1 MSSPPEKGVT
11 NRKAKNPLLPE
22 TFEQRGVYVP
32 FTTPILAYARLR
44 RPIGGSLEVLIP
56 GLAGGSETY
65 IIPYKVLPDVL
76 NLLVHDR
83 ALHEEL
89 LNLRKISP
97 GRVRQSANLVAMTG
111 LGGPALAKRAK
122 QDRQSEQ
129 ELPTLILF
137 SLIRNAISQL
147 APSHPGVAN
156 LDGRQIATPEGLNLA
171 REALGGYGQTIG
183 ESGNKIYARLE
194 RWANVLAPLGMSD
207 GSIKG
212 PLLIL
217 LTTLEDLTVELSK
230 WLIQEPPDTAEMA
243 QRTVTAAR
251 AAAQRA
257 RDHLNAIAEMEKAMA
272 EPLRSFDETEN
283 KITLHIERIS
293 LMLDGWQRVIDLW
306 EMGRDGDRFFQRDTL
321 EGFAHYLPILPL
333 EAVGENVELW
343 ENLRE
348 SQNRWGRTS
357 EHGIDAGMDQETKA
371 KLSKVHKE
379 PV

>member
-1 MSSPPEKGVT
+1 MSTPPEKGVT

-89 LNLRKISP
+89 LNLRKITP

-147 APSHPGVAN
+147 ASSHPGVTE
-156 LDGRQIATPEGLNLA
+156 LDGRKIATPEGLNLA

-194 RWANVLAPLGMSD
+194 RWANALAPLGMSD

-257 RDHLNAIAEMEKAMA
+257 RDHLNAIAELEKSMA

-321 EGFAHYLPILPL
+321 EGFAQYLPILPL

-371 KLSKVHKE
+371 KLSKFRKE

>member
-321 EGFAHYLPILPL
+321 EGFAQYLPILPL

-371 KLSKVHKE
+371 KLSKFRKE

>member
-122 QDRQSEQ
+122 QDRQSEL

-137 SLIRNAISQL
+137 SLIRNSISQL
-147 APSHPGVAN
+147 APSHPGVAE
-156 LDGRQIATPEGLNLA
+156 LDGRKIATPEGLNLA

-183 ESGNKIYARLE
+183 ESGNKIYSRLE
-194 RWANVLAPLGMSD
+194 RWANALAPLGMSD

-257 RDHLNAIAEMEKAMA
+257 RDHINAIAEFENAMA
-272 EPLRSFDETEN
+272 EPLRSFEETEN

-306 EMGRDGDRFFQRDTL
+306 EVGRDGDRFFQRDTL
-321 EGFAHYLPILPL
+321 ESFAQYLPILPL

-357 EHGIDAGMDQETKA
+357 EHSIDAGMDQETKA
-371 KLSKVHKE
+371 KLSKFRKE

>member
-11 NRKAKNPLLPE
+11 NRKAKNTLLPE

-321 EGFAHYLPILPL
+321 EGFAQYLPILPL

-371 KLSKVHKE
+371 KLSKFRKE

>member
-156 LDGRQIATPEGLNLA
+156 LDGRQIG
-171 REALGGYGQTIG
+171 
-183 ESGNKIYARLE
+183 
-194 RWANVLAPLGMSD
+194 
-207 GSIKG
+207 
-212 PLLIL
+212 
-217 LTTLEDLTVELSK
+217 
-230 WLIQEPPDTAEMA
+230 
-243 QRTVTAAR
+243 
-251 AAAQRA
+251 
-257 RDHLNAIAEMEKAMA
+257 
-272 EPLRSFDETEN
+272 
-283 KITLHIERIS
+283 
-293 LMLDGWQRVIDLW
+293 
-306 EMGRDGDRFFQRDTL
+306 
-321 EGFAHYLPILPL
+321 
-333 EAVGENVELW
+333 
-343 ENLRE
+343 
-348 SQNRWGRTS
+348 
-357 EHGIDAGMDQETKA
+357 
-371 KLSKVHKE
+371 
-379 PV
+379 

>member
-1 MSSPPEKGVT
+1 MSTPPEKGVT
-11 NRKAKNPLLPE
+11 NRKANNPLLPE

-97 GRVRQSANLVAMTG
+97 GRVRQSANLIAMTG

-122 QDRQSEQ
+122 QDKQSEL

-147 APSHPGVAN
+147 AASHPGVAE
-156 LDGRQIATPEGLNLA
+156 LDGRKIATPEGLNLA
-171 REALGGYGQTIG
+171 RDALSGDGQTIG

-194 RWANVLAPLGMSD
+194 RWANALAPLGLSD

-212 PLLIL
+212 PLMIL

-257 RDHLNAIAEMEKAMA
+257 RDHLNAIAELEQDMA
-272 EPLRSFDETEN
+272 EPLRSFDESEN
-283 KITLHIERIS
+283 KITQHIERIS

-321 EGFAHYLPILPL
+321 EGFAQYLPILPV

-348 SQNRWGRTS
+348 SQNRWSRTS
-357 EHGIDAGMDQETKA
+357 EHSIDAGMDQETKT
-371 KLSKVHKE
+371 KLSKFRKE